1 MVKIT
6 GNGIGAGA
14 TKPDS
19 LAFQSIEN
27 LDARAPAQE
36 TGVVPKPSNDDQ
48 LLQQASNGSLTS
60 TALQLASNAN
70 NGNAQSSTALTVSP
84 APLPR
89 ENTMAMV
96 VRSNPNE
103 QKKDVESNEV
113 EIPSEGVRKVWGAR
127 YDRSLP
133 CTLQL

>member
-19 LAFQSIEN
+19 SAFQSIEN

-36 TGVVPKPSNDDQ
+36 TGAVPKPSNDDQ
-48 LLQQASNGSLTS
+48 LLQQASNGS
-60 TALQLASNAN
+60 
-70 NGNAQSSTALTVSP
+70 
-84 APLPR
+84 LPR